1 MFWRSKMQ
9 MRSWWLHVRT
19 DRGGTIVV
27 TVQAPDSYQAIQI
40 ARNMYG
46 SNLISESANLMP

>member
-1 MFWRSKMQ
+1 MQ

-27 TVQAPDSYQAIQI
+27 TVTAPDSYQAIQI

-46 SNLISESANLMP
+46 SNLISESANLMPE